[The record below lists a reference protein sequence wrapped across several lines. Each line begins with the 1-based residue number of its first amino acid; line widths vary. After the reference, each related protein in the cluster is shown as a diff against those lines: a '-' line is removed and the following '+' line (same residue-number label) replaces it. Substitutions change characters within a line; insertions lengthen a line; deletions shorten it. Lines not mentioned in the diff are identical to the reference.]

1 MKLQNSYVFLK
12 NPYWQEPKPYK
23 DSDGTIV
30 LTIGNNLY
38 SYIKKCFPTIS
49 KDDGYGDFYKKK
61 YTTAVQCG
69 EGECQAE
76 FIITEVVDTK
86 YLDVVVDAK
95 TKHQAVRCLEHI
107 QNTILSSGVREIYIE
122 IISFDAV
129 SEYYCNKIY
138 PKLNNLERNLRRLL
152 FNSYIVNFGREYYK
166 ATVDEDLQRKIK
178 GVVNIDSKKTDK
190 ERIKTDYHVA
200 NGKEVEEVMRLQRF
214 FYSLEYI
221 DIQKLL
227 FTPNWTKAD
236 ECAKAE
242 FLEKNPNLSTLSDE
256 ELRNAFAQY
265 IPRSDWDRFFS
276 NKIDIHNI
284 QEMIESIREYR
295 NSVAHFKFF
304 YKDDYDE
311 CNVLVNR
318 LNKAIVKAIKMTED
332 EDFVKKNTE
341 ILSATL
347 TGFFEEFSA
356 SMNSLAKK
364 ITSIFSTA
372 LTSFSHRLQ
381 ESLEEEKVDE
391 FEDTTEPTEE

>member
-23 DSDGTIV
+23 DSNGTIV

-107 QNTILSSGVREIYIE
+107 QNTILSSGVREICIE

-356 SMNSLAKK
+356 TMNSLAKK

>member
-23 DSDGTIV
+23 DSNGMIV

-49 KDDGYGDFYKKK
+49 KDDGYGDFCKKK

-242 FLEKNPNLSTLSDE
+242 FLVKNPELSTLSDE

-356 SMNSLAKK
+356 AMNSLAKK

-381 ESLEEEKVDE
+381 ESLEEKKVDE

>member
-23 DSDGTIV
+23 DSNGMIV

-138 PKLNNLERNLRRLL
+138 PK
-152 FNSYIVNFGREYYK
+152 
-166 ATVDEDLQRKIK
+166 
-178 GVVNIDSKKTDK
+178 
-190 ERIKTDYHVA
+190 H
-200 NGKEVEEVMRLQRF
+200 
-214 FYSLEYI
+214 
-221 DIQKLL
+221 
-227 FTPNWTKAD
+227 
-236 ECAKAE
+236 
-242 FLEKNPNLSTLSDE
+242 LSHS
-256 ELRNAFAQY
+256 Q
-265 IPRSDWDRFFS
+265 
-276 NKIDIHNI
+276 
-284 QEMIESIREYR
+284 
-295 NSVAHFKFF
+295 
-304 YKDDYDE
+304 
-311 CNVLVNR
+311 
-318 LNKAIVKAIKMTED
+318 
-332 EDFVKKNTE
+332 
-341 ILSATL
+341 
-347 TGFFEEFSA
+347 A
-356 SMNSLAKK
+356 SP
-364 ITSIFSTA
+364 
-372 LTSFSHRLQ
+372 
-381 ESLEEEKVDE
+381 E
-391 FEDTTEPTEE
+391 

>member
-23 DSDGTIV
+23 DSNGMIV

-49 KDDGYGDFYKKK
+49 RDDGYGDFYKKK
-61 YTTAVQCG
+61 YTTAVQCE

-276 NKIDIHNI
+276 NKIDIPNI
-284 QEMIESIREYR
+284 QEMIDSIREYR
-295 NSVAHFKFF
+295 NSAAHFKFF
-304 YKDDYDE
+304 YKADYDE
-311 CNVLVNR
+311 CCVLVDR
-318 LNKAIVKAIKMTED
+318 LNKAIIKAIKMTED

-347 TGFFEEFSA
+347 MDAFEKFSA
-356 SMNSLAKK
+356 AMKSFTDK
-364 ITSIFSTA
+364 ISSICATA
-372 LTSFSHRLQ
+372 LTSFAQRLQ
-381 ESLEEEKVDE
+381 GVLGEEEQTEKFADNS
-391 FEDTTEPTEE
+391 EPTE